1 MDRRHWVLALLMG
14 GIHFSFH
21 LFMRLVPP
29 LIPVLAVGLAL
40 PLWRLGL
47 LVSVYFA
54 GSSAGLLPMG
64 VLSDRYDRRTVLSLA
79 LVVVVIGYAV
89 FAAAPS
95 LESVQPGIRL
105 GGHAFGGQY
114 LAMLFGMFL
123 AGVGTSAHVPV
134 GVPLLTANADVT
146 KRGRLLGIWGGASK
160 LGDAATPAIVGVLI
174 LAVAWQEIV
183 VGFAVLGLVLALGLY
198 LVLSLGQFDT
208 SPPPEP
214 DEAEPPWRGD
224 RRQYVY
230 PMLVLMGY
238 FAAYNVVVQGVITF
252 TPTFVADIYGYT
264 FDLAGVHFAPESFA
278 DFALSVLLIAA
289 AISRF
294 TGGILV
300 DRFEGRAVLVGS
312 LALATV
318 SLYLLSVATLG
329 PLVLMV
335 VLAVF
340 GAGLWGNSP
349 ARDSL
354 ISELTPADRE
364 GRTFSYL
371 WTASR
376 MFAAVSPVLIGL
388 MADTVGIRTG
398 FRYLAFSTFVAT
410 AFTALLF
417 SDRIYVEGRSGSG
430 NGVQ

>member
-29 LIPVLAVGLAL
+29 LIPILAVELSL

-64 VLSDRYDRRTVLSLA
+64 VLSDRYDRRSLLSLA
-79 LVVVVIGYAV
+79 LLVVVAGYVV
-89 FAAAPS
+89 FAAAPF
-95 LESVQPGIRL
+95 LDGVLPDIRL
-105 GGHAFGGQY
+105 GGQAFGGRY
-114 LAMLFGMFL
+114 LVMLFGMFL

-134 GVPLLTANADVT
+134 GVPLLTANADVSN
-146 KRGRLLGIWGGASK
+146 RGRLLGIWGGASK
-160 LGDAATPAIVGVLI
+160 LGDAATPAVVGVLI
-174 LAVAWQEIV
+174 LAVAWREIV
-183 VGFAVLGLVLALGLY
+183 VGFAALGLVLAVGLY

-208 SPPPEP
+208 SPPPAPE
-214 DEAEPPWRGD
+214 EADPPWRGD

-230 PMLVLMGY
+230 PILVLMGY
-238 FAAYNVVVQGVITF
+238 FAAYNVVVQGVVTF
-252 TPTFVADIYGYT
+252 TPTFVADVYGYT
-264 FDLAGVHFAPESFA
+264 FDLAGIHFARESFA

-300 DRFEGRAVLVGS
+300 DRFEGRAVLAGS
-312 LALATV
+312 LTLATV
-318 SLYLLSVATLG
+318 SLYFLSVATLG
-329 PLVLMV
+329 PLALMV

-376 MFAAVSPVLIGL
+376 VFAAISPVLIGL
-388 MADTVGIRTG
+388 LADTVGIRIG
-398 FRYLAFSTFVAT
+398 FRYLALATLVAT

-417 SDRIYVEGRSGSG
+417 SDRVYLDGTGSDGRA
-430 NGVQ
+430 Q